1 MVLSD
6 AHRHCFILRGSSQA
20 ILADFIKL
28 AEKLTSVL
36 VCAHDMEAYSLSN
49 PKLSTCS
56 FKQAKQHLGSSHDA
70 ILVDLTHGVSASTL
84 AILAGT
90 VRDGGIFAIGLPES
104 DWHENTD
111 LDLPRYLPWP
121 YEADQVTSYFKE
133 YLLQHL
139 LAEDSPF
146 SPIHTSEIKAL
157 PALSEIPENPPLT
170 TEQLEAQQRLFEAKA
185 KSYILIAPRGRGKST
200 LLGDSIARLVTA
212 GKVSSGKKVV
222 VTGPNKA
229 AIDTLA
235 QRFYSTNEKL
245 GNSSELPFMA
255 PDALIASKQ
264 TWDYL
269 FVDEAAKIPVPLLIE
284 LNNKASHCVFSTT
297 DYGYEGAGKGF
308 GIRFNKY
315 LFDQVGSYLQSLES
329 LTLEQPIR
337 WGENDPLENWINN
350 CFLLAPPIPD
360 AFSSK
365 TMYEAASYR
374 RLMGEEWLT
383 EDTLFTQTFT
393 LLVNAHYQT
402 SPDNLRWVLD
412 DPSMSA
418 YLSIQGSQLNSV
430 AIVSEEG
437 TLPKE
442 LCLAVM
448 QGTRRPRGHLVPL
461 SLLAHEGM
469 STAGQFKYWR
479 ISRIATQ
486 QDKQNQG
493 LGSALLKHI
502 EESARGQCDFLCT
515 SFAATGDVLS
525 FWIKNGFLPVRL
537 GMTKDQASGCYS
549 VMMVKALN
557 PQAAKTAQDWRQN
570 YLNNLAI
577 NLPRDYPELDTACL
591 KWLTAG
597 AQEDAQPPQ
606 VSHAFTEKDRQDLIL
621 FSEHHRPYLTI
632 RAQLTRLIETAI
644 VNGELSDTHPD
655 CEMLTAISRM
665 SAQQINFAEFGFK
678 GKKQAEKHLKK
689 LVSTLLDQMGGSPPK
704 D

>member
-1 MVLSD
+1 MVLSN

-20 ILADFIKL
+20 ILADFMKL
-28 AEKLTSVL
+28 AEKLSSVL
-36 VCAHDMEAYSLSN
+36 VCAHDVESYSLPN
-49 PKLSTCS
+49 PNVSTCS
-56 FKQAKQHLGSSHDA
+56 FKQATQHLGSSHEA

-90 VRDGGIFAIGLPES
+90 VRGGGIFAIGLPES
-104 DWHENTD
+104 GWRESTD

-146 SPIHTSEIKAL
+146 LPIHTSEINAL
-157 PALSEIPENPPLT
+157 PALSEIPDNLPLT
-170 TEQLEAQQRLFEAKA
+170 TEQAEAQQKILAAKA
-185 KSYILIAPRGRGKST
+185 KSYMLIAPRGRGKST
-200 LLGDSIARLVTA
+200 LLGDSIAHLVRA
-212 GKVSSGKKVV
+212 EKKVV

-235 QRFYSTNEKL
+235 QRFYTTIKEIAGKA
-245 GNSSELPFMA
+245 ELPFVA
-255 PDALIASKQ
+255 PDALIASHQ

-269 FVDEAAKIPVPLLIE
+269 FVDEAAKIPVPLLVE

-315 LFDQVGSYLQSLES
+315 LSEQTNRHLQGLEV
-329 LTLEQPIR
+329 LALEQPIR
-337 WGENDPLENWINN
+337 WGENDPLENWVNH
-350 CFLLAPPIPD
+350 CFLLAPPTPD
-360 AFSSK
+360 SVSPEV
-365 TMYEAASYR
+365 TNAATHYKQ
-374 RLMGEEWLT
+374 LAGKKWLT
-383 EDTLFTQTFT
+383 EDKLFAQTFS

-418 YLSIQGSQLNSV
+418 YLSIQDSQLNSV
-430 AIVSEEG
+430 AIVSKEG
-437 TLPKE
+437 ELPAE
-442 LCLAVM
+442 LCLAVI

-486 QDKQNQG
+486 QSKQNQG

-502 EESARGQCDFLCT
+502 EENARGQCDFLCT

-557 PQAAKTAQDWRQN
+557 PKAAETAQGWHQN

-577 NLPRDYPELDTACL
+577 NLPRDYPELDTASL
-591 KWLTAG
+591 KWLTPSVQAN
-597 AQEDAQPPQ
+597 AKPPQ
-606 VSHAFTEKDRQDLIL
+606 ASHLLTEKDRQDLIL
-621 FSEHHRPYLTI
+621 FSEHHRPYLTV

-644 VNGELSDTHPD
+644 VDGKLTNTHPD
-655 CEMLTAISRM
+655 YEMLTTLSRM
-665 SAQQINFAEFGFK
+665 SAQQIDFADFAFK
-678 GKKQAEKHLKK
+678 GKKQAEKYLKK
-689 LVSTLLDQMGGSPPK
+689 LVKGLLA
-704 D
+704 